1 MSQMNANT
9 FDLNLVRVFLAI
21 WDLRSVTAAA
31 DRLGLTQPAVSH
43 SLKRLREQFSDPLFV
58 RVGPRM
64 EPTEAAFRLHEPF
77 NRALRVIQQTILSH
91 DAFVPE
97 LSERTFTIAMSDIS
111 EFYLLPQLLAALE
124 TAAPSVRVRS
134 AQLDAGTVAAAL
146 RTGQVD
152 LALGYLPTLR
162 DADIASSFLLEDNF
176 LCLVSR
182 SHPLAGQPLDLDAF
196 ARLNFVDVS
205 VHATGY
211 KRVRDLIS
219 EIGVRWTATTRI
231 EHFMVVPELV
241 RQTHLAAIFPFS
253 ASSRV
258 ARCGEFSLL
267 ELPFEVPSI
276 EVQVHLHLN
285 FQNDPGLIWMRDLMT
300 RIFGISA
307 DRMRQELQII
317 PARGAR

>member
-64 EPTEAAFRLHEPF
+64 EPTEAAFRLYEPF

-134 AQLDAGTVAAAL
+134 AQLDAATVAGAL

-152 LALGYLPTLR
+152 LALGYLPQLDDT
-162 DADIASSFLLEDNF
+162 DIASSFLLEDNF
-176 LCLVSR
+176 LCLVNKR
-182 SHPLAGQPLDLDAF
+182 HPMAGQPLDLERFGA
-196 ARLNFVDVS
+196 LNFVDVS
-205 VHATGY
+205 IQATGY
-211 KRVRDLIS
+211 KRVRELIG
-219 EIGVRWTATTRI
+219 EIGARWTSVARI

-241 RQTHLAAIFPFS
+241 RHTSLAAIFPFS
-253 ASSRV
+253 ASSRI
-258 ARCGEFSLL
+258 ASFGEFSFL

-276 EVQVHLHLN
+276 DVEVHLHAN
-285 FQNDPGLIWMRDLMT
+285 FQNDPGLIWMRDMMT
-300 RIFGISA
+300 SIFRVSA
-307 DRMRQELQII
+307 GRMLQDIQLI
-317 PARGAR
+317 PARRAP